1 VTGLEVRG
9 LEVRVEVEPPSPYR
23 LPRRG
28 AKDGLLRVRGG
39 VVHRLLHVDGE
50 RVLVRAAQ
58 PSAWR
63 VVIGARAETHAAAE
77 EGIARMRFALG
88 VDDDLSEF
96 HERFRWD
103 PLIGRA
109 IRQSPWRRVRRKPD
123 PFHALAWAVT
133 EQLIEYDRAAAIQR
147 RLLRALG
154 RWHDGF
160 VDLPEPR
167 DVAVLAPA
175 QLRSWDLSEGRAIA
189 LIRAAREVASGR
201 TDLHATDHERA
212 WRRLRAI
219 PGIGAWTV
227 EMLALEGQGRYDQ
240 LPAGDLGYLQLV
252 GRLKTGNPR
261 AVGTEEEVREL
272 FAPYH
277 PWSGLA
283 GSYALGVAA

>member
-1 VTGLEVRG
+1 VSG

-28 AKDGLLRVRGG
+28 ARDGLLRVRRG

-50 RVLVRAAQ
+50 AVLVRAAQ
-58 PSAWR
+58 PSVRR
-63 VVIGARAETHAAAE
+63 VVLGAQAETRAAAE
-77 EGIARMRFALG
+77 EGLARMRFALG
-88 VDDDLSEF
+88 VDDDLSAF

-103 PLIGRA
+103 PLIGRTV
-109 IRQSPWRRVRRKPD
+109 RETPWRRVRRKPD

-133 EQLIEYDRAAAIQR
+133 EQLIEYERAAAIQR

-154 RWHDGF
+154 RRCAVSGL
-160 VDLPEPR
+160 VDLPEPGS
-167 DVAVLAPA
+167 VAALAPA
-175 QLRSWDLSEGRAIA
+175 RLRSWDLSENRSLA

-201 TDLHATDHERA
+201 ADLHAADHERA

-240 LPAGDLGYLQLV
+240 LPAGDLGFLKLV

-261 AVGTEEEVREL
+261 AVASEEEVREY
-272 FAPYH
+272 FAPYGE
-277 PWSGLA
+277 WAGLA
-283 GSYALGVAA
+283 GCYALGVAA